1 MMGLGPMTKAD
12 ATLHTTE
19 IGNQTTKI
27 RPAHEVCWTESVTVT
42 HNHIRSHS
50 IYAQMTLVCTI
61 TFNLI
66 HGYTPIYEP
75 MS

>member
-27 RPAHEVCWTESVTVT
+27 RPAHEGCWTESVTVT

-50 IYAQMTLVCTI
+50 IYAQMTLVCTNYI
-61 TFNLI
+61 QSCTWL
-66 HGYTPIYEP
+66 Y
-75 MS
+75 SDL